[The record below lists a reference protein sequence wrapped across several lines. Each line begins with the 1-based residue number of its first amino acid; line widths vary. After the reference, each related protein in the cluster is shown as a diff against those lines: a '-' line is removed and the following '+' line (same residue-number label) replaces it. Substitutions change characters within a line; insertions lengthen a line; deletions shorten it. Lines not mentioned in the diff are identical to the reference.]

1 MGQVFH
7 SGGIAPLLR
16 QPVVAMFTVLLAA
29 SAVAAQAND
38 QTYDAAADFSLDSN
52 PNGIWSYGRRAKN

>member
-1 MGQVFH
+1 M
-7 SGGIAPLLR
+7 LR